1 MMRWFRIAMVAL
13 AISAPGFG
21 FVSTVSAQSLI
32 GSSKECGTY
41 EFDGDLVKGRTD
53 GMVVRVDHTEGCYRY
68 KFMTIVGTGLTEGY
82 GYPGQQAMCE
92 KAGREAAVGHF
103 RYYRGMEIDPSSVKV
118 SCTNYAGPD

>member
-1 MMRWFRIAMVAL
+1 MRRFALILGLLVATTAVPGL
-13 AISAPGFG
+13 A
-21 FVSTVSAQSLI
+21 SAQSLI

-68 KFMTIVGTGLTEGY
+68 KFWTIIGTSMTESY

-92 KAGREAAVGHF
+92 RAGREAAVGHF
-103 RYYRGMEIDPSSVKV
+103 KWYRGIDISPASVRV
-118 SCTNYAGPD
+118 SCTPWTGGD